1 MSGDAIYAFP
11 LPPSMPQFAQDGRRR
26 LCAGLLRRCGWR
38 VRGEFPDVPKL
49 VLIAAPHSSWWDG
62 VWGLLVKVA
71 VGVDIAFMGKR
82 ELFRGP
88 LGWLLRNLGGIPIE
102 RSAAHGVVEQM
113 LAKFAVSQKLWLGIA
128 PEGTRKRVAKWKTGF
143 WHIARDAGVP
153 IFPIAFDYATRSIVL
168 GPLLEPSDDLD
179 GDLAKL
185 RAWYAPFRGK
195 NRDVS

>member
-1 MSGDAIYAFP
+1 MSDALYAFP
-11 LPPSMPQFAQDGRRR
+11 LPPSMPHLPQDRKRRF
-26 LCAGLLRRCGWR
+26 CTWLLRRCGWR
-38 VRGEFPDVPKL
+38 VRGEFPDVSKL

-71 VGVDIAFMGKR
+71 VGADIAFMGKR
-82 ELFRGP
+82 ELFGGP
-88 LGWLLRNLGGIPIE
+88 LGWLLRRLGGIPIE

-113 LAKFAVSQKLWLGIA
+113 LAKFAASPKLWLGIA
-128 PEGTRKRVAKWKTGF
+128 PEGTRKHVAKWKTGF
-143 WHIARDAGVP
+143 WHIARDAHVP

-168 GPLLEPSDDLD
+168 GPLFEPSDDLD

-195 NRDVS
+195 NRNVN

>member
-1 MSGDAIYAFP
+1 
-11 LPPSMPQFAQDGRRR
+11 MPQFAQDGRRR
-26 LCAGLLRRCGWR
+26 FCAWLLRRCGWR

-113 LAKFAVSQKLWLGIA
+113 LAKFAASPKLWLGIA
-128 PEGTRKRVAKWKTGF
+128 PEGTRKRVAKWKSGF
-143 WHIARDAGVP
+143 WHIARDAAVP

-179 GDLAKL
+179 GDLARL

-195 NRDVS
+195 CRDVDG